1 MDVLKNKSYK
11 QYETMSRY
19 SPFPYYY
26 HSLDDRFTYGM
37 DAHLKD
43 DTPYQTYY
51 VKRGDTIDSIALKFY
66 NSPTK
71 YWIICS
77 FNRIRNPYI
86 TLVEGQAI
94 KVPSISSIEFKY

>member
-26 HSLDDRFTYGM
+26 HSLDNRFTYGL

-43 DTPYQTYY
+43 DTPYQLYY
-51 VKRGDTIDSIALKFY
+51 VQRGDTLDSLSLKFY
-66 NSPTK
+66 NTPTR

-77 FNRIRNPYI
+77 FNRIRDPFKELKEGE
-86 TLVEGQAI
+86 TLKI
-94 KVPSISSIEFKY
+94 PSMSSIEFDV

>member
-1 MDVLKNKSYK
+1 MDVLTKKSYK

-26 HSLDDRFTYGM
+26 HTIDGRFTYGM

-43 DTPYQTYY
+43 TTPYQTYY
-51 VKRGDTIDSIALKFY
+51 VKKGDSLDSIALQFY

-77 FNRIRNPYI
+77 YNRIRNPYVK
-86 TLVEGQAI
+86 LVEGQELKI
-94 KVPSISSIEFKY
+94 PSLSSIEFEN

>member
-1 MDVLKNKSYK
+1 MGVLKNKAYK

-19 SPFPYYY
+19 SPFPYYF
-26 HSLDDRFTYGM
+26 HTEDGRFTYGM
-37 DAHLKD
+37 TAHLKD

-51 VKRGDTIDSIALKFY
+51 VQHGDTLDSIALKFY

-77 FNRIRNPYI
+77 FNRIRNPYKELI
-86 TLVEGQAI
+86 VGESLKI
-94 KVPSISSIEFKY
+94 PSLSSIEFDI

>member
-37 DAHLKD
+37 DAYLKD

-51 VKRGDTIDSIALKFY
+51 VQRGDTLDSIALKFY

>member
-26 HSLDDRFTYGM
+26 HSLDDRFTSGM